1 MHKQQSGFGRKLN
14 SFIQRI
20 YKNGICD
27 LFLKPLSKP
36 LTPHLSTEGTSAR
49 EWLPHRER
57 GFDSCSPSLPGK
69 GLGVRFEALYKRIF
83 GKSPNPSATRLQCK
97 HKSSND
103 SKFLQNLTLPYRAS
117 LSLVRR
123 GKDFSYAKSEG
134 EVLCEMG
141 VHSSPT
147 LKEALKSVLRR
158 RKGGLGSKG
167 FESRQTFQKSFKK
180 RCLTTNRKAS
190 TLFLAALLFI
200 LSAAISPAIAKVPA
214 STFIVQSPQNAQQ
227 QANKA
232 IQLFRQGKFIE
243 AAAAWKLTA
252 NIFLAQGDRLNQAMA
267 LSNLSLSY
275 QQLGQWEQASE
286 AIAQSLQTLKTQPE
300 NKDKV
305 AIQAQSLDVFGSL
318 QREIGQSA
326 NALNSWQEAANL
338 YGKINQPLKVAQSKI
353 NQTQAMQ
360 DLGLYPRACKTLLE
374 VLNKQIEG
382 VNNCQ
387 ELSQLTTENLTQKLK
402 KLDNESPSLTVAV
415 GLRSLGELLRLVDQP
430 EQSEIIL
437 AKSLNIAEKLQSPQ
451 DIAATYLSIGNTAR
465 EIADREPVRS
475 IRENYEEKVLDAYGN
490 VIKLSPSP
498 MIRQQ
503 AQLNQLSFLLKLEQM
518 SVSEELWR
526 SLNSQLSNLSPS
538 RSGVYQQINF
548 AQTFINLAQAKK
560 LTLGANSQ
568 LPTFND
574 IDKIL
579 AKATEQ
585 ARSLGDKRAEAYA
598 LGNRGG
604 LYELTEATPQTQAEQ
619 FTQQALSLVS
629 NFEAPDIAYQFFWQL
644 GRIRKN
650 QENIEDAIAAYTKA
664 YDALGSLRGDLVA
677 NNAEL
682 QFSFRD
688 RVEPIYRE
696 LVDLDL
702 QYVARL
708 NKQVKNDKSQ
718 KLLIQ
723 ARDVIESLQVAELNN
738 FFRQACVEGNA
749 KQIDKVDK
757 TAAVIY
763 PIILGDRLEV
773 ILSLPNQPLSLHTKQ
788 IPQKDVEKTVQN
800 VQGSL
805 KTPDSIIEGFLP
817 EYKQLYD
824 WLIQPLEKELLT
836 SKVSNLVFVL
846 DGELRNIPM
855 SILYD
860 GNKYLIEK
868 YPIAVTSGLQLVN
881 PKPLAEITLRALT
894 AGLSEVGK
902 DFTGQFKPLTY
913 VKEELEQIEKSGIS
927 SRQILN
933 ANFTSKEFTKEII
946 GSGFP
951 IVHLATHGQFS
962 SQAKD
967 TFILSWD
974 KRINV
979 IDFGNLLRNSTLNQ
993 GTPIELLVL
1002 SACETASGD
1011 KRAALGL
1018 AGVAVR
1024 AGARSTLATLWSVE
1038 DKSTAKIMGELY
1050 RQLEKA
1056 KEKKINKAQVVQ
1068 NSQLSLLK
1076 DLKDTKYNHPHYWAP
1091 FILVGNWQ

>member
-1 MHKQQSGFGRKLN
+1 M
-14 SFIQRI
+14 
-20 YKNGICD
+20 
-27 LFLKPLSKP
+27 
-36 LTPHLSTEGTSAR
+36 
-49 EWLPHRER
+49 
-57 GFDSCSPSLPGK
+57 GK
-69 GLGVRFEALYKRIF
+69 GR
-83 GKSPNPSATRLQCK
+83 
-97 HKSSND
+97 
-103 SKFLQNLTLPYRAS
+103 
-117 LSLVRR
+117 
-123 GKDFSYAKSEG
+123 
-134 EVLCEMG
+134 
-141 VHSSPT
+141 
-147 LKEALKSVLRR
+147 
-158 RKGGLGSKG
+158 LGSKG
-167 FESRQTFQKSFKK
+167 FKVLRKTLKSSKK
-180 RCLTTNRKAS
+180 RS
-190 TLFLAALLFI
+190 LFLVALLFI
-200 LSAAISPAIAKVPA
+200 LSAAISPAIAKLPA
-214 STFIVQSPQNAQQ
+214 SNFVVESPQNAQQ
-227 QANKA
+227 QASKA
-232 IQLFRQGKFIE
+232 IQLYREGKFIE

-252 NIFLAQGDRLNQAMA
+252 NVFLAQGDRLNQAMA
-267 LSNLSLSY
+267 LSNLSLTY
-275 QQLGQWEQASE
+275 QQLGQWEQASS
-286 AIAQSLQTLKTQPE
+286 AIAQSLQILKTQPE
-300 NKDKV
+300 NKEKLQ
-305 AIQAQSLDVFGSL
+305 IQAQTLDVFGSL

-326 NALNSWQEAANL
+326 NALNTWQEAANI

-382 VNNCQ
+382 VKSCQ
-387 ELSQLTTENLTQKLK
+387 ELGQLSKDKLTQKLK
-402 KLDNESPSLTVAV
+402 KVENESPSLTVAV
-415 GLRSLGELLRLVDQP
+415 GLRSLGELLRLVSQP

-437 AKSLNIAEKLQSPQ
+437 ATSLNLAEKLNSPQ

-465 EIADREPVRS
+465 EIAEREPFRS
-475 IRENYEEKVLDAYGN
+475 RRENYEEKAASAYGE

-503 AQLNQLSFLLKLEQM
+503 AQLNQLSLLLKLGQ
-518 SVSEELWR
+518 VSATEELWR
-526 SLNSQLSNLSPS
+526 SLNSQLTTLSPS
-538 RSGVYQQINF
+538 RTGVYQQINF
-548 AQTFINLAQAKK
+548 AQSFINSAQTKK
-560 LTLGANSQ
+560 LTLVGANPQ

-579 AKATEQ
+579 ARATEQ

-604 LYELTEATPQTQAEQ
+604 LYELTEATPQTQAEK
-619 FTQQALSLVS
+619 FTQQSLSIVS

-644 GRIRKN
+644 GRIRKS
-650 QENIEDAIAAYTKA
+650 QGDIEDAIAAYTKA
-664 YDALGSLRGDLVA
+664 YDALGSLRGDLVG

-702 QYVARL
+702 QYVASL
-708 NKQVKNDKSQ
+708 NKEVKNEKRQS
-718 KLLIQ
+718 LLIQ

-738 FFRQACVEGNA
+738 FFREACVEANT
-749 KQIDKVDK
+749 KQIDRVDK
-757 TAAVIY
+757 KAAVIY

-773 ILSLPNQPLSLHTKQ
+773 ILSLPNQPLSVHTKQ
-788 IPQKDVEKTVQN
+788 ISQQDFEQTVQD

-824 WLIQPLEKELLT
+824 WLIQPLENELAT

-846 DGELRNIPM
+846 NGKLRNIPM

-860 GNKYLIEK
+860 GKNYLIEK
-868 YPIAVTSGLQLVN
+868 YPIAISSGLQLIE
-881 PKPLAEITLRALT
+881 PKPLAEIKLRALT

-902 DFTGQFKPLTY
+902 EFTGQFKPLIY
-913 VKEELEQIEKSGIS
+913 VEEELKQIKNSGIPS
-927 SRQILN
+927 QPILN
-933 ANFTSKEFTKEII
+933 AQFTTKEFKKEI
-946 GSGFP
+946 GGAGFP

-962 SQAKD
+962 SKAED
-967 TFILSWD
+967 TFILAWD
-974 KRINV
+974 SRINV

-993 GTPIELLVL
+993 GRPIELLVL

-1011 KRAALGL
+1011 ERAALGL

-1050 RQLEKA
+1050 HQLEQA
-1056 KEKKINKAQVVQ
+1056 KEKKINRAQVLQ
-1068 NSQLSLLK
+1068 YSQLSLLK

-1091 FILVGNWQ
+1091 FVLVGNWQ

>member
-1 MHKQQSGFGRKLN
+1 MYKKSGFNRKLK
-14 SFIQRI
+14 SFIERI
-20 YKNGICD
+20 YKNAIKG
-27 LFLKPLSKP
+27 FKVSGQ
-36 LTPHLSTEGTSAR
+36 T
-49 EWLPHRER
+49 LP
-57 GFDSCSPSLPGK
+57 
-69 GLGVRFEALYKRIF
+69 
-83 GKSPNPSATRLQCK
+83 
-97 HKSSND
+97 KSS
-103 SKFLQNLTLPYRAS
+103 
-117 LSLVRR
+117 
-123 GKDFSYAKSEG
+123 
-134 EVLCEMG
+134 
-141 VHSSPT
+141 
-147 LKEALKSVLRR
+147 
-158 RKGGLGSKG
+158 
-167 FESRQTFQKSFKK
+167 KK
-180 RCLTTNRKAS
+180 RS
-190 TLFLAALLFI
+190 LFLAALLFI
-200 LSAAISPAIAKVPA
+200 LSAAISPVIAKVPA

-232 IQLFRQGKFIE
+232 IQLYRDGKFIE
-243 AAAAWKLTA
+243 AVAAWKLTA
-252 NIFLAQGDRLNQAMA
+252 NVFLAQGDRLNQAMA
-267 LSNLSLSY
+267 LSNLSLTY
-275 QQLGQWEQASE
+275 QQLGQWEQASD
-286 AIAQSLQTLKTQPE
+286 AIAQSLQILKSQPE
-300 NKDKV
+300 NKEKLE
-305 AIQAQSLDVFGSL
+305 IQAQTLDVFGSL

-326 NALNSWQEAANL
+326 NALNSWQEAANI
-338 YGKINQPLKVAQSKI
+338 YSKINQPLKVAQSKI

-374 VLNKQIEG
+374 VFNKQIEQ
-382 VNNCQ
+382 VTNCQ
-387 ELSQLTTENLTQKLK
+387 ELGQLSRENLTQKLIK
-402 KLDNESPSLTVAV
+402 FDNESPSLTVAV
-415 GLRSLGELLRLVDQP
+415 GLRSLGEVLRLVDQP
-430 EQSEIIL
+430 QQSEIIL
-437 AKSLNIAEKLQSPQ
+437 AKSLNLAEKLQSPQ

-465 EIADREPVRS
+465 EIAERERVRS
-475 IRENYEEKVLDAYGN
+475 IRENYEQKALLSYGE

-503 AQLNQLSFLLKLEQM
+503 AQLNQLNFLLKLEQT
-518 SVSEELWR
+518 SATEELWR
-526 SLNSQLSNLSPS
+526 SLNSQFPNLSPS

-548 AQTFINLAQAKK
+548 AQTIINLAQTKK

-568 LPTFND
+568 VPTFDD

-579 AKATEQ
+579 IRATEQ
-585 ARSLGDKRAEAYA
+585 ARSLQDKRAEAYA

-604 LYELTEATPQTQAEQ
+604 LYELTEATPQTQAEK
-619 FTQQALSLVS
+619 FTQQALSIVS
-629 NFEAPDIAYQFFWQL
+629 NFSAPDIAYQFFWQL

-664 YDALGSLRGDLVA
+664 YNALQSLRGDLVA

-702 QYVARL
+702 QYAASL
-708 NKQVKNDKSQ
+708 NKQLKNDKSQ

-738 FFRQACVEGNA
+738 FFREACVEGNA

-788 IPQKDVEKTVQN
+788 ISRPAFEETVEN
-800 VQGSL
+800 VQRSL
-805 KTPDSIIEGFLP
+805 LTPDSIVEGFLP
-817 EYKQLYD
+817 EYQQLYN
-824 WLIQPLEKELLT
+824 WLIQPLEKELAT

-868 YPIAVTSGLQLVN
+868 YPIAVTSGLQLIE
-881 PKPLAEITLRALT
+881 PKPLAEINLRALT
-894 AGLSEVGK
+894 AGLSQVSKE
-902 DFTGQFKPLTY
+902 FTGQFKPLIY
-913 VKEELEQIEKSGIS
+913 VEEELKQIKNSGIPS
-927 SRQILN
+927 QPILN
-933 ANFTSKEFTKEII
+933 AQFTSKEFKKEI
-946 GSGFP
+946 GSSGFP

-962 SQAKD
+962 SKAED
-967 TFILSWD
+967 TFILAWD
-974 KRINV
+974 SRINV

-993 GTPIELLVL
+993 GRPIELLVL

-1011 KRAALGL
+1011 ERAALGL

-1050 RQLEKA
+1050 RQLEQA
-1056 KEKKINKAQVVQ
+1056 KEKKINRAQVLQ

-1076 DLKDTKYNHPHYWAP
+1076 DSKEKQYNHPHYWAP
-1091 FILVGNWQ
+1091 FVLVGNWQ

>member
-1 MHKQQSGFGRKLN
+1 MYKKSGFSRKLK
-14 SFIQRI
+14 SFIERI
-20 YKNGICD
+20 YKNAICD
-27 LFLKPLSKP
+27 LLLKPLSKP
-36 LTPHLSTEGTSAR
+36 LPHS
-49 EWLPHRER
+49 PR
-57 GFDSCSPSLPGK
+57 GFDSCSPSLVGK
-69 GLGVRFEALYKRIF
+69 GLGVESAR
-83 GKSPNPSATRLQCK
+83 KSNPSPT
-97 HKSSND
+97 
-103 SKFLQNLTLPYRAS
+103 
-117 LSLVRR
+117 VR
-123 GKDFSYAKSEG
+123 
-134 EVLCEMG
+134 
-141 VHSSPT
+141 
-147 LKEALKSVLRR
+147 EALKLPFRR
-158 RKGGLGSKG
+158 RQGGGLGSKG
-167 FESRQTFQKSFKK
+167 FEVSRQTFQKSFKK
-180 RCLTTNRKAS
+180 RS
-190 TLFLAALLFI
+190 LFLAALLFI
-200 LSAAISPAIAKVPA
+200 LSAAISPAMPAASFSTRGFANANAKVPA
-214 STFIVQSPQNAQQ
+214 SISIVQSPQNAQQ

-232 IQLFRQGKFIE
+232 TQLYRDGKFTE

-252 NIFLAQGDRLNQAMA
+252 NVFLAQGDRLNQAMA
-267 LSNLSLSY
+267 LSNLSLTY
-275 QQLGQWEQASE
+275 QQLGQWEQASD
-286 AIAQSLQTLKTQPE
+286 AIAQSLQTLKSQPE
-300 NKDKV
+300 NKEKLQ
-305 AIQAQSLDVFGSL
+305 IQAQSLDVFGSL
-318 QREIGQSA
+318 QRETGQSA
-326 NALNSWQEAANL
+326 NALNSWQEAANI

-374 VLNKQIEG
+374 VLNKEIEG
-382 VNNCQ
+382 VKSCQ
-387 ELSQLTTENLTQKLK
+387 ELGQLTTEKLTQKLQK
-402 KLDNESPSLTVAV
+402 VDNESPSITVAI
-415 GLRSLGELLRLVDQP
+415 GLRSLGELLRLVNQP

-437 AKSLNIAEKLQSPQ
+437 ATSLNLAEKLNSPQ

-465 EIADREPVRS
+465 EIAEREPVRTR
-475 IRENYEEKVLDAYGN
+475 RENYEEKAASAYSN

-503 AQLNQLSFLLKLEQM
+503 AQLNQLSLLLKLEQ
-518 SVSEELWR
+518 VSAAEELWR
-526 SLNSQLSNLSPS
+526 SLNSQLISLSPS

-548 AQTFINLAQAKK
+548 AQTFINLAQSKK

-574 IDKIL
+574 LDKIL
-579 AKATEQ
+579 TKATEQ
-585 ARSLGDKRAEAYA
+585 ARTLGDKRSEAYA

-604 LYELTEATPQTQAEQ
+604 LYELTEATPQTQAEK
-619 FTQQALSLVS
+619 FTKQALSIVS

-644 GRIRKN
+644 GRIRN
-650 QENIEDAIAAYTKA
+650 TQGDIEEAIAAYTKS
-664 YDALGSLRGDLVA
+664 YNALGSLRGDLVG
-677 NNAEL
+677 NNAEV

-702 QYVARL
+702 QYVASL
-708 NKQVKNDKSQ
+708 NKEVKNDKRQ

-723 ARDVIESLQVAELNN
+723 ARDVIESLQIAELNN

-763 PIILGDRLEV
+763 PIVLRDRLEV
-773 ILSLPNQPLSLHTKQ
+773 ILSLPNQPLSLYTKQ
-788 IPQKDVEKTVQN
+788 ISQQVVEKTVQN

-817 EYKQLYD
+817 EYKKLYD

-836 SKVSNLVFVL
+836 SKVTNLVFVL

-860 GNKYLIEK
+860 GKNYLIEK

-881 PKPLAEITLRALT
+881 PKPLAEIKLRALT
-894 AGLSEVGK
+894 AGLSKVSKE
-902 DFTGQFKPLTY
+902 FTGQFKPLIF
-913 VKEELEQIEKSGIS
+913 VEEELKQIKNSGIPS
-927 SRQILN
+927 QPILN
-933 ANFTSKEFTKEII
+933 ANFTSKKFTKEII
-946 GSGFP
+946 GSGFS

-1050 RQLEKA
+1050 RQLEQA
-1056 KEKKINKAQVVQ
+1056 KTKKINKAQVVQ